1 MRRLV
6 LFAVFAWVVCPLQ
19 LTAGEPAAETPASAA
34 STAEPDKAAAT
45 ANTKAATSAEGT
57 ASAPAST
64 GGGSGQAGRVQA
76 APWLQEGEARRAWIS
91 TSRRDV
97 ESGSRFTHKTCY
109 TQADLEFVIE
119 RNKNASDELIRAT
132 KVCANASTCA
142 SN

>member
-6 LFAVFAWVVCPLQ
+6 LFAVFAWVVCPSQ
-19 LTAGEPAAETPASAA
+19 LTAGEPAADAPASAA

-45 ANTKAATSAEGT
+45 ANTKAVTSAEGT
-57 ASAPAST
+57 ASAPAKP
-64 GGGSGQAGRVQA
+64 A
-76 APWLQEGEARRAWIS
+76 AAAAKQEEYKPPLGYKKERRDGVDLYC
-91 TSRRDV
+91 RRDV